1 MVLIYKNN
9 IKDGYFKFKE
19 KYSLKPKVLFILK
32 WVGVLLLINVIGGII
47 TETFLP
53 GLGIDDNT
61 KMIIDLFDVSFIY
74 FIFKIL
80 IFSTIAEEALFK
92 KAVRDVI
99 PNNTLFIIVS
109 SLIYSIMNIVYTEF
123 GIISIIDDDS
133 IIVISGLGTNTI
145 LKILTDSK
153 NKLPKTLIIQSNNEI
168 PKLRKEVT
176 KLGYYIEDEK
186 FVIDRHKDYVIIRF
200 IRGYKKYNFTDYIL
214 GPILK
219 ENSLHVEKIINKYN
233 EILTKCPAKYW
244 FKRMKLKY
252 LIYRI
257 KKGYCGKNNR

>member
-1 MVLIYKNN
+1 MKLVWNYDSVIINFIADLVFFFIMVLIYKNN

-168 PKLRKEVT
+168 PK
-176 KLGYYIEDEK
+176 
-186 FVIDRHKDYVIIRF
+186 
-200 IRGYKKYNFTDYIL
+200 
-214 GPILK
+214 
-219 ENSLHVEKIINKYN
+219 
-233 EILTKCPAKYW
+233 
-244 FKRMKLKY
+244 
-252 LIYRI
+252 
-257 KKGYCGKNNR
+257 

>member
-47 TETFLP
+47 TEIFLP

-123 GIISIIDDDS
+123 GIISIIDMIQCFVFSSVLAHIYIKNDDNIFIVF
-133 IIVISGLGTNTI
+133 II
-145 LKILTDSK
+145 
-153 NKLPKTLIIQSNNEI
+153 
-168 PKLRKEVT
+168 
-176 KLGYYIEDEK
+176 K
-186 FVIDRHKDYVIIRF
+186 FVYTIIPF
-200 IRGYKKYNFTDYIL
+200 ITMLLVGI
-214 GPILK
+214 
-219 ENSLHVEKIINKYN
+219 S
-233 EILTKCPAKYW
+233 
-244 FKRMKLKY
+244 
-252 LIYRI
+252 
-257 KKGYCGKNNR
+257 